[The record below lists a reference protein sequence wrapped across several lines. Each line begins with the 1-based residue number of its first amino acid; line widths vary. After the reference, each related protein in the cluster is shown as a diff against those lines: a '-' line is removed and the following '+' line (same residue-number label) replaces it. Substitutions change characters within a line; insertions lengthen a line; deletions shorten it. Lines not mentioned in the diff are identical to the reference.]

1 MSWHN
6 DYDTSHLSGE
16 SQELANKVRDYLHAS
31 LLPPQELM
39 DEHPGGWHGLNN
51 CASGC
56 GLFVDEFSFITG
68 GGDRDYTTHEVDAV
82 LHLVMDGGVLYDM
95 YSPNGDGEYLF
106 GGSSRYKLEQFI
118 EGLGYLPEWT
128 TSYCLTI
135 HRGDC

>member
-6 DYDTSHLSGE
+6 DYDTCHLSGE
-16 SQELANKVRDYLHAS
+16 SLTVANKVRDYLHET
-31 LLPPQELM
+31 LLPPQLII
-39 DEHPGGWHGLNN
+39 DEYPDDEHGLNN

-56 GLFVDEFSFITG
+56 RLFVDKFSFITG

-82 LHLVMDGGVLYDM
+82 LHLVVDGGVLYDM

-106 GGSSRYKLEQFI
+106 GGGSRYKLEQFI
-118 EGLGYLPEWT
+118 TDLGYLPEWT
-128 TSYCLTI
+128 TSYCLSI